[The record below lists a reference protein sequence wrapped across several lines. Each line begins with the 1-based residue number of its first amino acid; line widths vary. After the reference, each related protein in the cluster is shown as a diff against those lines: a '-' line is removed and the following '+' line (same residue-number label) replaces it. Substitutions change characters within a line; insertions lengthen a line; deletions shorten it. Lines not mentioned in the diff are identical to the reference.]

1 MSGFKFEL
9 GSKVKCQV
17 TGFVGAVVGRSE
29 WLHGCLT
36 YSVKPLELKDGKPQ
50 EAVGFD
56 EGMLE
61 IAEQAE
67 PHKMKKTGGPGD
79 VPVSPSG
86 VSR

>member
-9 GSKVKCQV
+9 GSKVKCKITQ
-17 TGFVGAVVGRSE
+17 FEGAVVGRSE

-50 EAVGFD
+50 ESVGFD

-61 IAEQAE
+61 LVVQAE
-67 PHKMKKTGGPGD
+67 PHKMKSTGGPAQN
-79 VPVSPSG
+79 PAS